1 MSNANPLRC
10 AATGVASKLAEHIA
24 SDTFVVTSELNPPKG
39 IDLTSLLSRAS
50 ELAGRVDGF
59 NLTDSH
65 TARMSMS
72 PLAAAHLIMDHGH
85 EPIVQLTTRDRNRI
99 ALQSDLLG
107 AAALGIPNVVLM
119 GGDDPGAGDHP
130 GAKPVFDFDT
140 EVLIR
145 AAHQLTTGTDFGGK
159 TLVGTPKLFIGAVVN
174 PGAANLDREIQ
185 RMEEKVN
192 AGASFFQTQAIYD
205 SPAFEA
211 FIRRVEHLK
220 VAILAGIIP
229 NQVGNDGALHEP
241 KCPWGGCS
249 RLDHPAHRGH
259 KRRRIWEQCDQR
271 SHPPPGQG
279 VHSGRAHHGHGLG
292 ATYPRHSG
300 PGRGMNGPSARS
312 PAEFLGWAVT
322 CHQDPHDP
330 PDPYAS

>member
-10 AATGVASKLAEHIA
+10 AATGVASKLAERIA

-229 NQVGNDGALHEP
+229 IKSVTMAHYMNQNVPGVDVPDWIIQRIADTNDVEFGSSAISAHILRQVR
-241 KCPWGGCS
+241 GCT
-249 RLDHPAHRGH
+249 
-259 KRRRIWEQCDQR
+259 
-271 SHPPPGQG
+271 QG
-279 VHSGRAHHGHGLG
+279 VHIMAMGWERLI
-292 ATYPRHSG
+292 PDILDQ
-300 PGRGMNGPSARS
+300 
-312 PAEFLGWAVT
+312 AEA
-322 CHQDPHDP
+322 
-330 PDPYAS
+330 